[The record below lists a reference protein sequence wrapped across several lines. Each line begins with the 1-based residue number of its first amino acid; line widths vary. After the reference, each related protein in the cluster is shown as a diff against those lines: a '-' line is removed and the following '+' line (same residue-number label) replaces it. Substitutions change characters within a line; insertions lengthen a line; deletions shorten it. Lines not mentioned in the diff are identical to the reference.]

1 MVKPEDTFE
10 MSALVGTEEVELK
23 PPGAESGEVPSDRVA
38 RKVYGYFFNEQSGS
52 ANTLTLRIYNGTTV
66 EREITIVLGA
76 NQTLSERD
84 INSPWL
90 TIPSGRTIKAVASA
104 ASVMV
109 VLQCYDV

>member
-10 MSALVGTEEVELK
+10 MSALVGTEEVELM
-23 PPGAESGEVPSDRVA
+23 PPGAASGEVPSDRVA

-76 NQTLSERD
+76 NQTLSERN

-90 TIPSGRTIKAVASA
+90 TIPSGRTIKAQASA